1 MTHVLRHISPRRLLA
16 GATVLATL
24 ALAIAFLTR
33 PASAMAGAAPAAGH
47 QGCSVRTLQGSYG
60 GNVTGTST
68 SAGPMAGQVLEIFSG
83 NGTGTADV
91 TLMTQTQ
98 GPMSFTGEQ
107 VTYTLDSNCTGTL
120 TSIRGGQVHHF
131 DIVVTNSGRTI
142 HELRVDPGNV
152 LAATLEHV

>member
-1 MTHVLRHISPRRLLA
+1 MTHALHHISPRRLLA

-33 PASAMAGAAPAAGH
+33 PAPAKAGATPGAWH
-47 QGCSVRTLQGSYG
+47 RGCSVRTLQGSYG
-60 GNVTGTST
+60 GNVTGTTT
-68 SAGPMAGQVLEIFSG
+68 SAGPTAGQVLEIFSG

-98 GPMSFTGEQ
+98 GPLSFTDEP
-107 VTYTLDSNCTGTL
+107 VTYTLNSDCTGTL
-120 TSIRGGQVHHF
+120 TAIRGGQTHHF

-142 HELRVDPGNV
+142 HELRIDPGNV

>member
-1 MTHVLRHISPRRLLA
+1 MTYTLHHISSRRLLA
-16 GATVLATL
+16 GATVFAIL

-33 PASAMAGAAPAAGH
+33 PAPAKAGAASVAWH

-60 GNVTGTST
+60 GNVTGTTT
-68 SAGPMAGQVLEIFSG
+68 SAGPTAGQVLEIFNG

-98 GPMSFTGEQ
+98 GPLSFTDEPI
-107 VTYTLDSNCTGTL
+107 TYTLNSNCTGTL
-120 TSIRGGQVHHF
+120 AAIRGGQIHHF
-131 DIVVTNSGRTI
+131 DMMVTNSGRTI
-142 HELRVDPGNV
+142 HELRIDPGNV